1 MLMDAV
7 LVIITAISLVLA
19 IVMGFIVFKLVR
31 EERARSDAR
40 VALLRAASATEPS
53 LTLHEF
59 DDLTENGVPAAIAS
73 STLFANAETAAPWG
87 PRLAVAG
94 AAALTVALTGY
105 ALLQW
110 GTGSSNEA
118 ASARKPI
125 APLELVT
132 MQHTQDS
139 DGLTIT
145 GSVLNPRDGTA
156 TARVS
161 VAAVVF
167 GADGSQVGS
176 GRAPLD
182 YVTLA
187 PGDESGFVVI
197 VPVRGTIARYRVGFR
212 AADGT
217 VVAHVDRRTPGS
229 SARNTGSSGSAPW
242 VH

>member
-1 MLMDAV
+1 MDAV
-7 LVIITAISLVLA
+7 LLVITAISLVLA
-19 IVMGFIVFKLVR
+19 IVMGCIVFKLLR
-31 EERARSDAR
+31 DERLRSDAR
-40 VALLRAASATEPS
+40 VDVLRAAAATEPA
-53 LTLHEF
+53 LTRRQAYA
-59 DDLTENGVPAAIAS
+59 DLTEDDEDEVPAAIAS
-73 STLFANAETAAPWG
+73 STLFTNADTAAPWR

-94 AAALTVALTGY
+94 AAAITVALTGY
-105 ALLQW
+105 GLLYW
-110 GTGSSNEA
+110 GSGRSGA
-118 ASARKPI
+118 VAPKPI

-132 MQHTQDS
+132 LRDAQDS
-139 DGLTIT
+139 EGFTIT
-145 GSVLNPRDGTA
+145 GAVLNPRDGVA
-156 TARVS
+156 AAQVS

-167 GADGSQVGS
+167 APDGSVAGT

-187 PGDESGFVVI
+187 PGDESSFVVK
-197 VPVRGTIARYRVGFR
+197 VPVRGPIARYRVGFR